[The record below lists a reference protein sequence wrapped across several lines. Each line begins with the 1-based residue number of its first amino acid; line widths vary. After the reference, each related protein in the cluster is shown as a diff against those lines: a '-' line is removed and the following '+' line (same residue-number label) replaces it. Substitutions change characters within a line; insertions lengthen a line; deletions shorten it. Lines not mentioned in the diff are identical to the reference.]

1 MTFSQGDII
10 KFNFDPTLGHEQAG
24 YRPAIVISR
33 KLFNEKTGQ
42 VIVCPITS
50 KSRPYP
56 TRVQIGVEAATQG
69 FIICDH
75 IKTIDVT
82 ARIPVLIERVAESV
96 LDKVLAVVHS
106 EIERDFDSPY

>member
-1 MTFSQGDII
+1 MIFCQGDII

-24 YRPAIVISR
+24 YRPAVVISR

-42 VIVCPITS
+42 AIVCPITS

-56 TRVQIGVEAATQG
+56 TRVAIGNDIKTQG

-75 IKTIDVT
+75 IKTIDIS
-82 ARIPVLIERVAESV
+82 ARKPVFVEKISESV
-96 LDKVLAVVHS
+96 LDRVLAVVHS
-106 EIERDFDSPY
+106 QIDKD